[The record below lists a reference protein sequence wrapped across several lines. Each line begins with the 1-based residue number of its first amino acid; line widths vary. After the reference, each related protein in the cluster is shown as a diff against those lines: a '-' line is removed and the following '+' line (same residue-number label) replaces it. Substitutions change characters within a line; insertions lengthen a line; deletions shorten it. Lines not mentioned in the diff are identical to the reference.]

1 MRPEARGYLR
11 DLARRLKLDPARK
24 QEILQELEG
33 HVEDRA
39 QAFQDRGFAPDEA
52 THRSLELLG
61 QPRHLARQY
70 YAIHS
75 LASWGDVII
84 SILPHL
90 LFAAL
95 FALHLW
101 SVSFWVAL
109 FLISAA
115 VITVTAWRR
124 GQPKWSYPWL
134 GYCLVAPVVGWALAL
149 RTMSNGI
156 WSVLNGEPLPLF
168 FLAYVGMLVYM
179 VLVLAL
185 LWGILRRVVQRD
197 WLYASLAAL
206 PFPFLTAW
214 LIYLGEHGG
223 YFNYDAGRLL
233 EMDRRDGAAL
243 HRAGHHHRRGLPA
256 DAAGVSSRRAGAG
269 DAAAGP
275 DGRALVPGQ
284 HPVRLRV
291 SGADPGHRHP
301 RASGLHRRSPQPRP
315 RGRAPGGVAAVGPA
329 SASWFDGL
337 TTMDSTSSPRWFDG
351 LTTSEMPQGLLAL
364 W

>member
-11 DLARRLKLDPARK
+11 DLARRLKLDPERK

-39 QAFQDRGFAPDEA
+39 QAFQDRGLDPDEA
-52 THRSLELLG
+52 MHRSLELLG

-75 LASWGDVII
+75 FASWSDVII

-101 SVSFWVAL
+101 TVSFWVAL

-124 GQPKWSYPWL
+124 GQPNWIYPWL

-156 WSVLNGEPLPLF
+156 WSVLNGEPLPFILP
-168 FLAYVGMLVYM
+168 AYLGMLVYM

-185 LWGILRRVVQRD
+185 LWSILRRVLRRD

-233 EMDRRDGAAL
+233 EMDGATAL
-243 HRAGHHHRRGLPA
+243 LFMGLAITTGAVYRLGQRAFRVAVL
-256 DAAGVSSRRAGAG
+256 
-269 DAAAGP
+269 
-275 DGRALVPGQ
+275 ALATP
-284 HPVRLRV
+284 
-291 SGADPGHRHP
+291 
-301 RASGLHRRSPQPRP
+301 
-315 RGRAPGGVAAVGPA
+315 
-329 SASWFDGL
+329 
-337 TTMDSTSSPRWFDG
+337 
-351 LTTSEMPQGLLAL
+351 LLAL
-364 W
+364 MGALSYQGSILSGSVFLVLTLGIAILALPAYIDARLSHGHEGEHRAA